1 MFLLGSIAELSSHHW
16 IAPYIFR
23 IPTTVSA
30 IMPQTTAA
38 APPKVGMIPCT
49 ARPPR
54 PLSMTRPEDLAQVS
68 VFLPLRPT
76 SLPSRSL

>member
-30 IMPQTTAA
+30 VMPQTTAA
-38 APPKVGMIPCT
+38 AP
-49 ARPPR
+49 
-54 PLSMTRPEDLAQVS
+54 
-68 VFLPLRPT
+68 LRWG
-76 SLPSRSL
+76 